1 MPVSDMSAID
11 AAWLRMDRP
20 TNLTII
26 TSVMWFA
33 RPPDW
38 EAVEELLRE
47 RLVARFPRFS
57 QLAVEPRIPLGMP
70 QWEDDPDFDLRRHV
84 HRHTLSVP
92 GDEASLEA
100 FVATLQSTPLDR
112 DRPLWSAHLVD
123 GFGDGAAIVWRI
135 QHCIVDG
142 VSLARVL
149 LSLGDHAPEAGIAA
163 EVKRHPP
170 RLPAVAGRV
179 APVMLAGRT
188 LAAAT
193 AREARYAVAHPG
205 RILRGRIVGVD
216 ARALAKIARTG
227 PDTPTVLK
235 GPLGIPQR
243 TSWTTPMSLDEVK
256 QIGRPTGA
264 TVNDVALAAL
274 AGALRDHLAARGSL
288 VEEIRAYMPFNLRPP
303 QEPIPR
309 ELGNRFGLVFL
320 TLPIG
325 VAARRER
332 LACVQQR
339 MSEIK
344 RSGEGRVVFDG
355 LSLMGIWPTPNAR
368 LWTDLFSAKATVV
381 VSNIVGPDEP
391 IRLAGVTVIGLL
403 IMAPRSGS
411 VGLGVTIFSYNGR
424 VTFGV
429 NADAALVP
437 HPDELLRGVVAELRA
452 LRRLGTVPTPAQ
464 SAV

>member
-1 MPVSDMSAID
+1 MSDMSAID
-11 AAWLRMDRP
+11 AAWLRMDRD

-38 EAVEELLRE
+38 EVVEELLRE
-47 RLVARFPRFS
+47 RLIARFPRFS
-57 QLAVEPRIPLGMP
+57 QRAVEPRIPLGMP
-70 QWEDDPDFDLRRHV
+70 RWEDDPDFELRRHI
-84 HRHTLSVP
+84 HGHTLSAP
-92 GDEASLEA
+92 GDQAMLEE
-100 FVATLQSTPLDR
+100 FVAKLQSTPLDR

-123 GFGDGAAIVWRI
+123 DFGDGAAIVWRI
-135 QHCIVDG
+135 QHCMVDG

-149 LSLGDHAPEAGIAA
+149 LSLGDDAPPVGIAA
-163 EVKRHPP
+163 EVKEHASRFPI
-170 RLPAVAGRV
+170 VAERA

-193 AREARYAVAHPG
+193 ARETRHAIAHPG
-205 RILRGRIVGVD
+205 RILRGQMARVD
-216 ARALAKIARTG
+216 TRSFVKIARSG

-235 GPLGIPQR
+235 GRLSTPQR
-243 TSWTTPMSLDEVK
+243 TSWTTPISVEDVK

-274 AGALRDHLAARGSL
+274 AGALRDYLTARDSL

-303 QEPIPR
+303 EEPIPR

-325 VAARRER
+325 VAARSER

-339 MSEIK
+339 MKEIK

-355 LSLMGIWPTPNAR
+355 LSVMGMWPTPNAR
-368 LWTDLFSAKATVV
+368 LWTDFFSAKATVV
-381 VSNIVGPDEP
+381 VSNIVGPDQP
-391 IRLAGVTVIGLL
+391 IRIAGVPVTGLL

-411 VGLGVTIFSYNGR
+411 VGFGVTIFSYNGR

-429 NADAALVP
+429 NADAGLM
-437 HPDELLRGVVAELRA
+437 PDPGELLRAIATELHA
-452 LRRLGTVPTPAQ
+452 LRHMSAAPSQAQ
-464 SAV
+464 GVA